1 VDLRGEQRAKGGYQE
16 SADTGEFWR
25 CTLIESRTRLRAARG
40 IAKSETEAAIEAFER
55 LKSRV
60 EDTHILRRQ

>member
-1 VDLRGEQRAKGGYQE
+1 M
-16 SADTGEFWR
+16 
-25 CTLIESRTRLRAARG
+25 IESRTRLRAARG